1 MAYNEERLTKLR
13 SLKELAKRIDRDFA
27 RKAELEALRGR
38 VEELTTVGGEP
49 NAIDAIKVNGTVQAI
64 IDKAVDLAVPVKVS
78 DLDNDSGFQT
88 GEQVAAAVAPQPP
101 NMDEQVAAAVASAD
115 HLKRKIVESA
125 DAIAPAAADADRYIY
140 MVRKA
145 GGAPGDRY
153 DEYMVIDGAVER
165 VGDWSVDLSG
175 YVRKEEGRGLSTND
189 FTDADK
195 ARLDS
200 VSEGA
205 TKVEA
210 GEANGT
216 IKIDGAVLAVYTEP
230 EDVVH
235 GEFASDEEVAGMLDE
250 VFGAKG

>member
-49 NAIDAIKVNGTVQAI
+49 NAIDAIKVNGTVQAV

-88 GEQVAAAVAPQPP
+88 G
-101 NMDEQVAAAVASAD
+101 EQVAAAVASAD

-175 YVRKEEGRGLSTND
+175 YVRKEEGRGLSAND

>member
-88 GEQVAAAVAPQPP
+88 G
-101 NMDEQVAAAVASAD
+101 EQVAAAVASAD

>member
-88 GEQVAAAVAPQPP
+88 G
-101 NMDEQVAAAVASAD
+101 EQVAAAVASAD

-205 TKVEA
+205 K
-210 GEANGT
+210 
-216 IKIDGAVLAVYTEP
+216 
-230 EDVVH
+230 
-235 GEFASDEEVAGMLDE
+235 
-250 VFGAKG
+250 

>member
-88 GEQVAAAVAPQPP
+88 GEQVAAAVA
-101 NMDEQVAAAVASAD
+101 SAD

-153 DEYMVIDGAVER
+153 DEYMVIDGAVGR

>member
-1 MAYNEERLTKLR
+1 
-13 SLKELAKRIDRDFA
+13 
-27 RKAELEALRGR
+27 
-38 VEELTTVGGEP
+38 
-49 NAIDAIKVNGTVQAI
+49 
-64 IDKAVDLAVPVKVS
+64 
-78 DLDNDSGFQT
+78 
-88 GEQVAAAVAPQPP
+88 
-101 NMDEQVAAAVASAD
+101 
-115 HLKRKIVESA
+115 
-125 DAIAPAAADADRYIY
+125 

>member
-49 NAIDAIKVNGTVQAI
+49 NAIDTIKVNGTVQAVV
-64 IDKAVDLAVPVKVS
+64 DKAVDLAVPVKVS

-88 GEQVAAAVAPQPP
+88 G
-101 NMDEQVAAAVASAD
+101 EQVAAAVASAD

-145 GGAPGDRY
+145 GGEPGDRY

>member
-49 NAIDAIKVNGTVQAI
+49 NAIDTIKVNGTVQAI

-88 GEQVAAAVAPQPP
+88 G
-101 NMDEQVAAAVASAD
+101 EQVAAAVASAD

-175 YVRKEEGRGLSTND
+175 YVRKEEGRGLSAND

>member
-88 GEQVAAAVAPQPP
+88 GEQV
-101 NMDEQVAAAVASAD
+101 AAVASAD

>member
-49 NAIDAIKVNGTVQAI
+49 NAIDAIKVNGTVQAVV
-64 IDKAVDLAVPVKVS
+64 DKAVDLAVPVKVS

-88 GEQVAAAVAPQPP
+88 G
-101 NMDEQVAAAVASAD
+101 EQVAAAVASAD

-175 YVRKEEGRGLSTND
+175 YVRKEEGRGLSAND

>member
-49 NAIDAIKVNGTVQAI
+49 NAIDTIKVNGTVQAI

-88 GEQVAAAVAPQPP
+88 G
-101 NMDEQVAAAVASAD
+101 EQVAAAVASAD

-175 YVRKEEGRGLSTND
+175 YVRKEEGRGLSAND

-216 IKIDGAVLAVYTEP
+216 IKVDGAVLAVYTEP